1 MTANHLDL
9 IRKFISGEDT
19 PTVREL
25 YILAL
30 QSASQEFVE
39 AINNPAYFAAN
50 IQPDLTDIESSFIA
64 ATRAKMADLLRFDSV
79 VQFRVVELAM
89 RQAVIGNDPAIIL
102 QVSQEGKL
110 IPPSEN
116 EIKTAVSSQFAN
128 SSLIKELL
136 QKGVIKLSLSWGNG

>member
-1 MTANHLDL
+1 
-9 IRKFISGEDT
+9 
-19 PTVREL
+19 
-25 YILAL
+25 
-30 QSASQEFVE
+30 
-39 AINNPAYFAAN
+39 
-50 IQPDLTDIESSFIA
+50 
-64 ATRAKMADLLRFDSV
+64 V

-128 SSLIKELL
+128 SFLIKELL
-136 QKGVIKLSLSWGNG
+136 QKGVIKLSLSWGND